1 MFEILNLEVDTRD
14 PAKTSGSQ
22 GLVEFSRSLMLFA
35 NFPISSFSFISPRVS
50 VIMLKS
56 LKL

>member
-1 MFEILNLEVDTRD
+1 MFEVLTLEVDTRD
-14 PAKTSGSQ
+14 PAETSGSQ
-22 GLVEFSRSLMLFA
+22 GQAKFSRSLMLFA